1 MHKKYPCIHNK
12 RKDKPSTEAKQSTN
26 KEKENHS
33 IRQIHFKTTYS
44 TNCLKDKHVYRAL
57 LKTRC

>member
-1 MHKKYPCIHNK
+1 MHNKYPFIHNK
-12 RKDKPSTEAKQSTN
+12 RKDKLSTEAKQIR
-26 KEKENHS
+26 KEKTILS
-33 IRQIHFKTTYS
+33 DKYIFKTTYS